1 MNGAYTLPVAT
12 GGMRITA
19 DAAVVRYV
27 PAEHV
32 RKQLVVSG
40 QRLLFRCLETGF
52 ISTGPGL
59 TRYQQGRN
67 IDVGRRERIGPRPQ
81 DWTPAVPTTI
91 CEFCSMVVR
100 GNQWTFRQHQ
110 LSQRCQRIRISRER
124 AAFDQS
130 IGGDS
135 QD

>member
-1 MNGAYTLPVAT
+1 MELH
-12 GGMRITA
+12 
-19 DAAVVRYV
+19 VVVPRYV
-27 PAEHV
+27 PAEHAP
-32 RKQLVVSG
+32 KKLTVSG

-81 DWTPAVPTTI
+81 DWTPEVPTTV
-91 CEFCSMVVR
+91 CDVCGVVVR

-110 LSQRCQRIRISRER
+110 LSQRCQRIRAGRDEGTSGDPER
-124 AAFDQS
+124 
-130 IGGDS
+130 GDS
-135 QD
+135 